1 MGRKKTV
8 PKKHGQDA
16 YLTQRK
22 NGGANIF
29 VALPLR
35 MVRRKIDFMR
45 RNGLGL
51 EIMLYDTNWICG
63 SPVEKVAD
71 LAALLRAE
79 DIEVS
84 VHGPIHDLNP
94 GSLDT
99 VIRDYTLH
107 CYFKTLAICHALG
120 AKSLVFHLG
129 INPLLPESAL
139 DSWLEGSLLTWKP
152 IVDMAEQLQVTL
164 RLENMFV
171 LSPSFLVDLKD
182 GLNSHA
188 VKTCFDIGHFCVH
201 SNVPLNQWLDE
212 LGDDLVEVHLND
224 TSGKEDE
231 HLSLGEGVIDFKE
244 FFDELAERNLNPQ
257 FTLEMTSEKFEKSLQ
272 YLDRNKFLTPFQQT

>member
-1 MGRKKTV
+1 MGRKKAV

-16 YLTQRK
+16 CLTQRN
-22 NGGANIF
+22 NGGVNIS

-71 LAALLRAE
+71 LARLLRAE
-79 DIEVS
+79 NIEVS

-171 LSPSFLVDLKD
+171 PSPRFLVDLKD

-188 VKTCFDIGHFCVH
+188 VKVCFDIGHFCVH
-201 SNVPLNQWLDE
+201 SKVPLIQWLDE
-212 LGDDLVEVHLND
+212 LGNDLVEVHLND

-231 HLSLGEGVIDFKE
+231 HLSLGEGVIDFKG
-244 FFDELAERNLNPQ
+244 FFDELAGRKLNPQ
-257 FTLEMTSEKFEKSLQ
+257 FTLEMTSENFEKSLQ